1 MFKKLISLALSAAL
15 SFTVFTSASA
25 MPVMVNGDD
34 IEMDSRIMNDTAFV
48 PVRNILEVLGAEI
61 EWHAETQ
68 TVIAWISTTKATL
81 KNNTDYITV
90 NGVRNDLGAA
100 VQVIDGTTYVPL
112 RAVAEALGSTVSY
125 DEERRM
131 IVIEKG
137 ELPWTIGDVFN
148 GIMSMK
154 GWYGDIAF
162 SIGETVNI
170 DGVDCAKITAYDDN
184 GAVGE
189 FAVSYNFADVFDLSD
204 GAQDRLYLCR

>member
-1 MFKKLISLALSAAL
+1 M
-15 SFTVFTSASA
+15 
-25 MPVMVNGDD
+25 
-34 IEMDSRIMNDTAFV
+34 
-48 PVRNILEVLGAEI
+48 
-61 EWHAETQ
+61 
-68 TVIAWISTTKATL
+68 
-81 KNNTDYITV
+81 
-90 NGVRNDLGAA
+90 
-100 VQVIDGTTYVPL
+100 IDGITYVPL
-112 RAVAEALGSTVSY
+112 RTVAEALGSTVSY

>member
-1 MFKKLISLALSAAL
+1 MFKKLVSLALSAVL

-25 MPVMVNGDD
+25 MSVRVNDDD
-34 IEMDSRIMNDTAFV
+34 IEMNSKIMNDAAFV
-48 PVRNILEVLGAEI
+48 PVRSILEALGAKI

-81 KNNTDYITV
+81 KNNTNYITV
-90 NGVRNDLGAA
+90 NGSKKELGAA
-100 VQVIDGTTYVPL
+100 IRVIDGTTYVPL
-112 RAVAEALGSTVSY
+112 RAVAEALGNTVSY
-125 DEERRM
+125 DNERNM
-131 IVIEKG
+131 VVIDKG

-162 SIGETVNI
+162 SIGETINV
-170 DGVDCAKITAYDDN
+170 DGIDCAKITAYDDN

-189 FAVSYNFADVFDLSD
+189 FAVSYNFAEVFDLS
-204 GAQDRLYLCR
+204 GGLQGRLYLCR

>member
-1 MFKKLISLALSAAL
+1 MFKKLISIALSAAL

-25 MPVMVNGDD
+25 MSVMVNGDD
-34 IEMDSRIMNDTAFV
+34 IEMDSRIMNDTAF
-48 PVRNILEVLGAEI
+48 
-61 EWHAETQ
+61 
-68 TVIAWISTTKATL
+68 AWISTTKATL

-162 SIGETVNI
+162 SIGETVNV